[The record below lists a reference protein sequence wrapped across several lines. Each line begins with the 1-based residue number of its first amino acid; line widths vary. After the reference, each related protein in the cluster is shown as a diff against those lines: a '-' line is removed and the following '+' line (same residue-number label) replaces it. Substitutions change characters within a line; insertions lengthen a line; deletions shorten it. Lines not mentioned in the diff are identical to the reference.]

1 MFVAKGLKTQGSLYT
16 KAPKKAKQKRS
27 DVVFFFLHDLEV
39 HFVNFL
45 GSELT
50 FHHMGLALLM

>member
-1 MFVAKGLKTQGSLYT
+1 MAKGLKTQGALYP

-27 DVVFFFLHDLEV
+27 YAVFFFLHDLEV
-39 HFVNFL
+39 HFMNFL

-50 FHHMGLALLM
+50 FQCMRLALLM